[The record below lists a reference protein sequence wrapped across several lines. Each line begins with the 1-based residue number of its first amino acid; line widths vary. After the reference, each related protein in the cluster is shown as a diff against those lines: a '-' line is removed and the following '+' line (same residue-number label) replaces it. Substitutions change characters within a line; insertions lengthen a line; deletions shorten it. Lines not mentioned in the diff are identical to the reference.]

1 MDKRIVVL
9 TFAVVALAMTHS
21 SAQAARERTIV
32 CESQGGSYKYC
43 TTGTT
48 GEVYLRRQL
57 SRTRCQA
64 YDTWGADGDGSGI
77 WVRDGCRAE
86 FTVRERRDWG
96 RWRNRDR
103 DRDDDRYDDRNQV
116 SRVRCESK
124 NWGYRFCS
132 IPGGARRA
140 RVVRQISGTRCDQ
153 GNNWDLER
161 RGIWV
166 DRGCAAEFEVR

>member
-9 TFAVVALAMTHS
+9 TFAFATLALTHS
-21 SAQAARERTIV
+21 SAEAAPRERTIV

-43 TTGTT
+43 ETGTT

-57 SRTRCQA
+57 SRTRCQQ

-86 FTVRERRDWG
+86 FTLRERRGWG
-96 RWRNRDR
+96 RWR
-103 DRDDDRYDDRNQV
+103 DRDDDRYDRDDRNEV

-124 NWGYRFCS
+124 NWAYRLC
-132 IPGGARRA
+132 PGPSGARRA
-140 RVVRQISGTRCDQ
+140 RVVRQISGTRCDR
-153 GNNWDLER
+153 GDTWDLDR